1 MSLKKKQKNCNQNI
15 TYHREKTKK
24 LSEFPS
30 VDIIK
35 YILAYSHNKM
45 YAAIRTSYQKM
56 MKYNTNEKSQ
66 NSIISTYDIFV

>member
-45 YAAIRTSYQKM
+45 YAAIRTSY
-56 MKYNTNEKSQ
+56 
-66 NSIISTYDIFV
+66 